1 MSTNSSRLRYY
12 LYKSKKLEKTLLLIK
27 SFSALICLS
36 LSAASFAGSSLEG
49 SVVELNNQQAGK
61 FEVKS
66 DQYRDTRAERR
77 RDIRGDRIDY
87 RLDRKGDRINNR
99 LDRRAERASANG
111 HSKLANHLDARGNR
125 IERRLDRKG
134 DRINRRL
141 DR

>member
-1 MSTNSSRLRYY
+1 M
-12 LYKSKKLEKTLLLIK
+12 LLIK
-27 SFSALICLS
+27 SFSALVCIS
-36 LSAASFAGSSLEG
+36 LSAVSFAESTLEG
-49 SVVELNNQQAGK
+49 RVVEFNGPQQNM
-61 FEVKS
+61 FEIKS
-66 DQYRDTRAERR
+66 DTYRDNRVEKR

-141 DR
+141 DRK